1 MGHNYT
7 KKKKVQLPTQEYI
20 FRFFNNSKEYFCA
33 VSISINIPKYRV
45 KEIFD
50 RTFVG
55 KKTQDFNEISNPFL
69 VLDENASYLI
79 TPVKGE

>member
-1 MGHNYT
+1 MKYNYN
-7 KKKKVQLPTQEYI
+7 KKKKVQSPTQELV

-33 VSISINIPKYRV
+33 VTISINIPKYRV

-55 KKTQDFNEISNPFL
+55 KKIQDFNKISNPFL
-69 VLDENASYLI
+69 VLDENASYLV

>member
-1 MGHNYT
+1 MRYNYT
-7 KKKKVQLPTQEYI
+7 KKKRIQSPTQEHI

-33 VSISINIPKYRV
+33 VTISISIPKYRV
-45 KEIFD
+45 KEVFD

-55 KKTQDFNEISNPFL
+55 KKIQDFNKISNPFL
-69 VLDENASYLI
+69 ALDEDASYLI

>member
-7 KKKKVQLPTQEYI
+7 KKKRSQSPTQEYV
-20 FRFFNNSKEYFCA
+20 FRFFNNSEEYFCT
-33 VSISINIPKYRV
+33 VTISINIPKYRV

-55 KKTQDFNEISNPFL
+55 KKIQDFSKIGNPFL
-69 VLDENASYLI
+69 ALDEDASYLI
-79 TPVKGE
+79 TLVKGE